1 MTFYFCKRHK
11 TSGAGAPWFE
21 NLFFFFLFFSFSFM
35 GDTAGGKLLS
45 LYTVVHQSMEKNLQE
60 T

>member
-1 MTFYFCKRHK
+1 
-11 TSGAGAPWFE
+11 
-21 NLFFFFLFFSFSFM
+21 M

-60 T
+60 TWLK